1 MATCSVL
8 KAGSRA
14 SRSSRSFSAPCS
26 ATAWATARLW
36 VRITSCSR
44 CRSPPAFTPRIS
56 KRSVARNGS
65 WTATCRA
72 MTASRTSSPAAT
84 LVASTKIASLARNA
98 SGMTRR
104 RFALSSSV
112 RSSHWAAAVCQ
123 AFPSS
128 SITKR
133 AKLVIR
139 SARMGFRLYAI
150 AEEPTCA
157 LSNGSSISPSC
168 CSSRRSVANSADA
181 AALEGVEPVEQL
193 LRVEQELLHP
203 QGDALPDGGELRRLE
218 VGVREARQLAVA
230 ARELRERDDDG
241 RDPSQQQLQPLAH
254 QQEVGVVGDVRAGRA
269 EVNEGTRRRRLLAK
283 MMDVRHHVVPQALL
297 VLGRAVEIGVVEV
310 AAELGQ
316 RAIGDV
322 EPELLLGLQQREPE
336 PPPQPDPPALAPQR
350 LHRGGG
356 VAGAE
361 RRGVGQTGAFARAT
375 RLFQSAR
382 NCSSPRS
389 VRGCSNSFFR
399 MSGGSVAT
407 SAPIIAASTTW
418 RGCRIEAARICV
430 AIW

>member
-1 MATCSVL
+1 HAALPT
-8 KAGSRA
+8 GPGRA
-14 SRSSRSFSAPCS
+14 LHA
-26 ATAWATARLW
+26 
-36 VRITSCSR
+36 
-44 CRSPPAFTPRIS
+44 
-56 KRSVARNGS
+56 
-65 WTATCRA
+65 
-72 MTASRTSSPAAT
+72 
-84 LVASTKIASLARNA
+84 
-98 SGMTRR
+98 
-104 RFALSSSV
+104 
-112 RSSHWAAAVCQ
+112 
-123 AFPSS
+123 
-128 SITKR
+128 
-133 AKLVIR
+133 AKLER
-139 SARMGFRLYAI
+139 
-150 AEEPTCA
+150 
-157 LSNGSSISPSC
+157 
-168 CSSRRSVANSADA
+168 
-181 AALEGVEPVEQL
+181 VEPVEQL
-193 LRVEQELLHP
+193 VRVEQELLHP
-203 QGDALPDGGELRRLE
+203 QRDALPDGRELRRLE

-230 ARELRERDDDG
+230 TRQLREGDDDG

-269 EVNEGTRRRRLLAK
+269 EVKEGTRRRRLLAK
-283 MMDVRHHVVPQALL
+283 MMDVRHHVVPQALF

-310 AAELGQ
+310 VADLGQ

-407 SAPIIAASTTW
+407 SAPTSPASVIGILTTMLSAILASSPPSRSIPSVSSATTSAETGPSTSEQISFSTSFGSRSPACLASSDGLVVTPSINPAWAAQLMSLRLAVSRKNFMTRPRRRGQQDSAPPSTTAL
-418 RGCRIEAARICV
+418 EA
-430 AIW
+430 